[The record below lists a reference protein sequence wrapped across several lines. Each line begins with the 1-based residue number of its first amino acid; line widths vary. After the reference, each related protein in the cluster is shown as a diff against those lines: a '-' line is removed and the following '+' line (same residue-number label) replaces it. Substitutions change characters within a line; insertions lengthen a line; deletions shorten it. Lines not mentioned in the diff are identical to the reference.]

1 LRPQIPPPVQ
11 TGYGYGLGHFWPV
24 EPYRKG
30 VPATDLS
37 SFFPAP
43 EVVNLLDKYNRLAV
57 QETQLVQH
65 LRESPDPLT
74 RRTLALQLQSILQQK
89 LSEINNFSSV
99 DSPDQ
104 TTYAN
109 VLRFESEPVGGVV
122 ATTSRFLP
130 IVALFVTE
138 DLLLPLAK
146 EGKLQVRCSLVP
158 NDSDT
163 VLQGQIT
170 SLVSPEG
177 RVSFTK
183 LRADST
189 HPVIKFTLQ
198 FQLEEKKNSLEH
210 ISILGTPLKTG
221 QFQIRQG
228 NQKRK
233 RSSASSATSLS
244 SSGGGVRKKTRME
257 SSDSTYVDITS
268 LLNVPQKEA
277 ANRLGISESMLCKR
291 FKETTKRKWPYRYL
305 RKIDK
310 MVNLLTLNKRG
321 EAMAPEDLEKM
332 EKLKEE
338 RAECLLPVKIRITGY
353 DVTQHS
359 LHNISRG
366 SPSGSD
372 SWDSESDESEDELSP
387 KKEIIKE
394 EDDDDDGEE
403 IARVVSTLNFLRQSK

>member
-1 LRPQIPPPVQ
+1 
-11 TGYGYGLGHFWPV
+11 
-24 EPYRKG
+24 
-30 VPATDLS
+30 
-37 SFFPAP
+37 
-43 EVVNLLDKYNRLAV
+43 
-57 QETQLVQH
+57 
-65 LRESPDPLT
+65 
-74 RRTLALQLQSILQQK
+74 
-89 LSEINNFSSV
+89 
-99 DSPDQ
+99 
-104 TTYAN
+104 
-109 VLRFESEPVGGVV
+109 
-122 ATTSRFLP
+122 
-130 IVALFVTE
+130 
-138 DLLLPLAK
+138 
-146 EGKLQVRCSLVP
+146 
-158 NDSDT
+158 
-163 VLQGQIT
+163 
-170 SLVSPEG
+170 
-177 RVSFTK
+177 
-183 LRADST
+183 
-189 HPVIKFTLQ
+189 
-198 FQLEEKKNSLEH
+198 
-210 ISILGTPLKTG
+210 
-221 QFQIRQG
+221 
-228 NQKRK
+228 
-233 RSSASSATSLS
+233 
-244 SSGGGVRKKTRME
+244 ME